1 MGESTLF
8 ILNFATM
15 IAFNQFS
22 EELRHRLKHLPLP
35 GISVQLKMA
44 PPSRRVEIERNPNQT
59 PRNSAVLICFF
70 PKNGETHL
78 IMIKRA
84 VDETVHSGQI
94 AFPGGK
100 AEKEDDSLENTALR
114 ETFEEVGI
122 QPQQIEIIGKLTDLY
137 IPPSNYLV
145 APFVGIL
152 QEEPHITPN
161 YEVDRALIIPLSD
174 LMNQANCMEKTISV
188 RSIQLQVPCYTLDGE
203 IIWGASSMMLAE
215 LLEVLNL
222 PQKSFT

>member
-1 MGESTLF
+1 
-8 ILNFATM
+8 M
-15 IAFNQFS
+15 ITFNQFS
-22 EELRHRLKHLPLP
+22 EELRRRLRHSPLP

-44 PPSRRVEIERNPNQT
+44 PPSRRIEIERTQNQT
-59 PRNSAVLICFF
+59 PRKSAVLICFF
-70 PKNGETHL
+70 PKNGEVHL

-100 AEKEDDSLENTALR
+100 AEKEDISLENTALR

-122 QPQQIEIIGKLTDLY
+122 QPQQIEIIGKLSDLY
-137 IPPSNYLV
+137 IPPSNFIV
-145 APFVGIL
+145 TPFVGIL

-161 YEVDRALIIPLSD
+161 YEVERVLIIPLSD
-174 LMNQANCMEKTISV
+174 LMNPTNCVEKTISV
-188 RSIQLQVPCYTLDGE
+188 RSIQLHVPCYTLDGE

-215 LLEVLNL
+215 LLELTRISSTNL
-222 PQKSFT
+222 HKKSPC

>member
-1 MGESTLF
+1 
-8 ILNFATM
+8 
-15 IAFNQFS
+15 
-22 EELRHRLKHLPLP
+22 
-35 GISVQLKMA
+35 
-44 PPSRRVEIERNPNQT
+44 
-59 PRNSAVLICFF
+59 
-70 PKNGETHL
+70 NGEAHL

-84 VDETVHSGQI
+84 LDETVHSGQI

-100 AEKEDDSLENTALR
+100 AEKEDASLENTALR

-122 QPQQIEIIGKLTDLY
+122 QPQQVEIIGKLTDLY

-161 YEVDRALIIPLSD
+161 YEVERALIIPLSD
-174 LMNQANCMEKTISV
+174 LMNQGNCMEKTISV